1 MNTLPRLQA
10 SLFSHRK
17 PNAQVVAAANR
28 SARRI
33 HLGATRVI
41 AEAMERRTLLSAV
54 LSADGTLTV
63 MGTPGADTIVV
74 DLSQGTG
81 EQTVVMINGATTT
94 FDGQIVQKEAIFA
107 LGGNDIVHLFATD
120 GTVEGSIY
128 GGSGND
134 KLQEGAFGEPGNP
147 TVYVD

>member
-41 AEAMERRTLLSAV
+41 AEAMERRTLVSATLS
-54 LSADGTLTV
+54 SDGTLTV
-63 MGTPGADTIVV
+63 TGTSGPDVITVEVQQAGD
-74 DLSQGTG
+74 
-81 EQTVVMINGATTT
+81 TVVTLNGSTSVFPSAAALSGARSSTRSPATTT
-94 FDGQIVQKEAIFA
+94 
-107 LGGNDIVHLFATD
+107 
-120 GTVEGSIY
+120 
-128 GGSGND
+128 
-134 KLQEGAFGEPGNP
+134 
-147 TVYVD
+147 